1 MEREIKFR
9 GWDTILKSM
18 VEVFTIHWNSD
29 NEIIGGYF
37 LNKYGEENTFDTEL
51 QKLELMQF
59 TGLKDRNGKEIYEG
73 DICRFGSGR
82 IKEIEYKGG
91 GFGFQPDKEW
101 RTEFVSFSGHN
112 EFKILMEHIEVIG
125 NIYETPKLLNDFM

>member
-1 MEREIKFR
+1 MKREIKFR
-9 GWDTILKSM
+9 GWENIMKVM
-18 VEVFTIHWNSD
+18 CEVKKIDYPNHGVQLRGMENGTNF
-29 NEIIGGYF
+29 
-37 LNKYGEENTFDTEL
+37 KYV
-51 QKLELMQF
+51 ELMQF

-82 IKEIEYKGG
+82 IKEIEYKDG